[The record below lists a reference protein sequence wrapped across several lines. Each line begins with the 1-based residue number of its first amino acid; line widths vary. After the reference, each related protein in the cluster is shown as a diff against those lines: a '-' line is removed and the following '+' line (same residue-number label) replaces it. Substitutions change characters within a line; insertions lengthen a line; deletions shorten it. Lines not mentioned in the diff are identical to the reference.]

1 MTDQHSLEHT
11 IELVTGLMADLES
24 QAFQREGFAEL
35 SMRQVSYLDS
45 IVRLGHPS
53 FSELAEAHDITRPS
67 VTAIVGK
74 LIRAGYVEKVQ
85 DHEDRRSFHIVLTHQ
100 GQEFVRIHKSMHQ
113 LIAQTLTSRL
123 SEEEIERLTILLRK
137 VVGA

>member
-1 MTDQHSLEHT
+1 MAGQPSLEQT

-35 SMRQVSYLDS
+35 SMRQVSYLDT

-53 FSELAEAHDITRPS
+53 FGELAEALGITRPS

-74 LIRAGYVEKVQ
+74 LIRKGYVEKVQ
-85 DHEDRRSFHIVLTHQ
+85 DHEDRRSFHIVLTRQ
-100 GQEFVRIHKSMHQ
+100 GQEFSRIHASMHQ
-113 LIAQTLTSRL
+113 LIAQTLTFRL
-123 SEEEIERLTILLRK
+123 SEAEIEQLTALLRK